1 MTQLKKA
8 GVDLTQRATIQAVI
22 DQMDRLV
29 AQMESEAAK
38 IR

>member
-1 MTQLKKA
+1 MAQLQKA
-8 GVDLTQRATIQAVI
+8 GVDLTQPATIRAVI

-29 AQMESEAAK
+29 SQMESEAAK

>member
-1 MTQLKKA
+1 MAQLRKA
-8 GVDLTQRATIQAVI
+8 GVDLAQRSTIQAVI

-29 AQMESEAAK
+29 SQMESEAAK